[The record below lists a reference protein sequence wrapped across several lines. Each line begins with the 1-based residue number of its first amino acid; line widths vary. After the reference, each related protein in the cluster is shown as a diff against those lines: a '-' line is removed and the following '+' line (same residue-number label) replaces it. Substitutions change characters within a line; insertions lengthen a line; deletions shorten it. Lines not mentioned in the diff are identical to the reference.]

1 MANRD
6 LTPQGASR
14 GMSAY
19 ERDPFSAFRR
29 QMDRLFEDFFA
40 PLEGRSF
47 GAPLASAPQAMAG
60 AWPSLDVHET
70 GEAYAVTAELPGM
83 EEKDI
88 ELNLQDNVLT
98 ISGEKRQERKEGD
111 GGRSY
116 TERSYGRF
124 QRAIPFPS
132 EIDPDKVEAS
142 FRNGVLKVTLP
153 KNAQARDR
161 SRRIEVKPEASGPTE
176 PAASTH

>member
-1 MANRD
+1 MTEQTALPAKIRSEPAVPAVFTRLRD
-6 LTPQGASR
+6 
-14 GMSAY
+14 
-19 ERDPFSAFRR
+19 EI
-29 QMDRLFEDFFA
+29 DRLFEDFSFTRSSRSIFA
-40 PLEGRSF
+40 FPAIAELS
-47 GAPLASAPQAMAG
+47 PAMELVENKDHY
-60 AWPSLDVHET
+60 SLSV
-70 GEAYAVTAELPGM
+70 ELPGM